1 MDRELLDRNIEPV
14 RWQIAHSFAQWTA
27 RAATQSQGTRDRFP
41 NKQKEINGYLGTVE
55 FDSLFDMS
63 LGTIEKDEFN
73 EWHVAQVNN
82 LMNCHPNINVGWA
95 AKMIAVYLKTT
106 CYLAGF
112 GRDGLDT
119 VIHPPFDNK
128 LMRNMGEYAHQSLVD
143 SIESLKDV
151 DADLYEI
158 AFRNLDGF
166 LSARREDMSTRIKDV
181 DEDFYWQVLIVTCE
195 SVAEQLGCTLF
206 EVEQLWTTE

>member
-27 RAATQSQGTRDRFP
+27 HSALRNPGSPMKKGEDVRSS
-41 NKQKEINGYLGTVE
+41 L
-55 FDSLFDMS
+55 DSIDFALLFDTA
-63 LGTIEKDEFN
+63 LGSIDESEFYD
-73 EWHVAQVNN
+73 WHRKQVNRLRQN
-82 LMNCHPNINVGWA
+82 HPVLNYGWA

-119 VIHPPFDNK
+119 VIHPPFDNI
-128 LMRNMGEYAHQSLVD
+128 LMTKMGEYAHQSLVD
-143 SIESLKDV
+143 LIESLKDV

-158 AFRNLDGF
+158 ALRNLDGF

-181 DEDFYWQVLIVTCE
+181 DEDFYWEVLIVTCE
-195 SVAEQLGCTLF
+195 SVAERLGCTLF